1 MDRSDYRAKAIK
13 YFALA
18 NTDQDPLMAAQLK
31 SGVAAIVLLVF
42 LFGPTSTNLL
52 SKSLRMSAIGNPSIP
67 GFMLCLFACHGRQLR
82 V

>member
-1 MDRSDYRAKAIK
+1 MTIRGPFNFEAR
-13 YFALA
+13 
-18 NTDQDPLMAAQLK
+18 QLVLF
-31 SGVAAIVLLVF
+31 GAAAIVLLVF

>member
-31 SGVAAIVLLVF
+31 SVADAYVRFADGEQNPGLTVLVEVLPVA
-42 LFGPTSTNLL
+42 GY
-52 SKSLRMSAIGNPSIP
+52 
-67 GFMLCLFACHGRQLR
+67 H
-82 V
+82 